1 MDNTFETKRKWEA
14 ILDFTSLFLLFMVG
28 SVLGFI
34 LEGIWHRI
42 KLGIWESHSAVVWGP
57 FCIIYGI
64 GAAAVYLLS
73 CCLWKKSMFL
83 QFLAFSFSG
92 AAVEYFSGLLQELC
106 FGSISW
112 DYSRH
117 VLNIAGRVSL
127 QMALFWGILGIL
139 FIRYIFPCLS
149 RLFDKLH
156 GKSIKTP
163 CFVLAVFMV
172 VNIIVSAAA
181 VLRWRER
188 QSNIP
193 VSNQIEVFLDEHY
206 NDDTMKK
213 IYPNMQFQ

>member
-1 MDNTFETKRKWEA
+1 MGNTFGMKRKWDTK
-14 ILDFTSLFLLFMVG
+14 LDFVSLFLLFMAG

-42 KLGIWESHSAVVWGP
+42 KLGVWESHSAVLWGP

-64 GAAAVYLLS
+64 GAVVVYLLS
-73 CCLWKKSMFL
+73 CCLQKKSNFM
-83 QFLAFSFSG
+83 QFIIFSFSG

-117 VLNIAGRVSL
+117 VLNIGGRVSL

-149 RLFDKLH
+149 RLSDSLH
-156 GKSIKTP
+156 NKPIKIP
-163 CFVLAVFMV
+163 CFVLAAFMV
-172 VNIIVSAAA
+172 VNLIVSAAA
-181 VLRWRER
+181 VLRWQER
-188 QSNIP
+188 QNNIP
-193 VSNQIEVFLDEHY
+193 ASNQIAVFLDENY
-206 NDDTMKK
+206 SDDTMKK
-213 IYPNMQFQ
+213 IYPNMQFR